1 MLIVAK
7 AFTLFFYLANISEQV
22 FREPFMTVKK
32 SNSIKSKHET
42 YKFSPVF
49 TAHPT
54 ESARQSTLNKIYKI
68 GEMITEDG
76 ENALTDINR
85 IITELWYTREVRS
98 IKPNPIDEVKSLL
111 YYLDIIYS
119 DVFIEINKDKAI
131 PQQNQR
137 AVLSL
142 GSWVGGDR
150 DGNPYVTKKT
160 TEESLKIYSKQIISI
175 YMQKIK
181 EFSEEFSFSTSYIK
195 IPKKLKKRIEEYSKI
210 LTKEYTHYAKVN
222 FDEPFRIFLS
232 LVFHRLENFQ
242 VNKLGYK
249 SYDEFYKDMQLLDDS
264 LRTALDINDANYSFS
279 DFLDYVEVFQF
290 HGVTLDIRENSKVI
304 NNQKKYT
311 KQYSEFIKVL
321 SSISEWKNI
330 YGSTVINSLILSMT
344 KSDSDILNLFN
355 ICKKNIKSQKDIPMI
370 VPLLEEIEDLQNSSS
385 FLENLLSNKAY
396 KEHITK
402 NQNSTQEIM
411 LGYSDSNKDGG
422 IISSQWNVY
431 KAQISLFK
439 EGKKHKCNI
448 VFFHGRGG
456 TISRGGGPT
465 YNSILSQPK
474 GTISNQIRYTEQGE
488 VISDKYSTA
497 NLAKENLTLGIEA
510 FLSASSTSLTNN
522 KIEDALIE
530 ELSNI
535 SFKKYQKLISD
546 DNLMIYFE
554 KVTPVKLLSTLNIGS
569 RPSKRTSES
578 TIESYRAIPWVFGWA
593 QTRHT
598 LTGWYGA
605 GTALLD
611 SIDKNGLK
619 TVQKTYKNS
628 SFLQNLISNI
638 EMTLVKSDLLISK
651 MYVDQLLDDEYKYI
665 FKEIDK
671 ESKKVRRALKL
682 VTKNSEL
689 LDDNPILKNT
699 LKVRNAYLDPLSLI
713 QILLMK
719 KLSDKDI
726 TEEERT
732 ALLLTVNGL
741 AAGLRNTG

>member
-32 SNSIKSKHET
+32 SNSIKSKHIT

-119 DVFIEINKDKAI
+119 DVFIEINKDKTI

-355 ICKKNIKSQKDIPMI
+355 ICKKNINSQKDIPMI

-671 ESKKVRRALKL
+671 ESKKIKRALKL

>member
-22 FREPFMTVKK
+22 FREPFMTAKK
-32 SNSIKSKHET
+32 SNSIKSKHVT

-119 DVFIEINKDKAI
+119 DVFIEINKDKTI

-439 EGKKHKCNI
+439 KGKKHKCNI

-671 ESKKVRRALKL
+671 ESKKIKRALKL

>member
-22 FREPFMTVKK
+22 FREPFMTAKK
-32 SNSIKSKHET
+32 SNSIKSKHVT

-119 DVFIEINKDKAI
+119 DVFIEINKDKTI

-160 TEESLKIYSKQIISI
+160 TEESLKIYSKQIINI
-175 YMQKIK
+175 YMEKIK

-304 NNQKKYT
+304 NNPKKYT

-355 ICKKNIKSQKDIPMI
+355 ICKKNINSQKDIPMI

-671 ESKKVRRALKL
+671 ESKKIKRALKL

>member
-32 SNSIKSKHET
+32 SNSIKSKHVT

-671 ESKKVRRALKL
+671 ESKKIKRALKL